1 MERYTL
7 FKVLIFNM
15 KVNLYVDL
23 AYAFDFLSILQV
35 KADQLQDDISLNN
48 FNYQK
53 DYIEK
58 QVKPPLFKK
67 IIDSKEYENLY
78 SINKNLWDSINLIKT
93 KKITA
98 KYIDDLNYQR
108 WIIKN
113 KLQKRFFKTKTSEQ
127 KTKRK

>member
-1 MERYTL
+1 
-7 FKVLIFNM
+7 M
-15 KVNLYVDL
+15 KVNLCVDL

-35 KADQLQDDISLNN
+35 KADEIKDDISFNN
-48 FNYQK
+48 FKYQK
-53 DYIEK
+53 DYIAK
-58 QVKPPLFKK
+58 QVKPLLFKK
-67 IIDSKEYENLY
+67 IIDSKEYKDLY
-78 SINKNLWDSINLIKT
+78 SVNKNLWDSINLIKT
-93 KKITA
+93 KKISA

>member
-35 KADQLQDDISLNN
+35 KADQLQDDISFNN
-48 FNYQK
+48 FKYQK
-53 DYIEK
+53 DYIAK
-58 QVKPPLFKK
+58 QVKLLLFKK
-67 IIDSKEYENLY
+67 IIDSKEYKDLY
-78 SINKNLWDSINLIKT
+78 SVNKNLWDSINLIKT

-127 KTKRK
+127 KTKRE